1 MPTANTT
8 ITPTKNITTSS
19 DEIPVL
25 ELVVGALVLTLIVTT
40 VIILFVVVQTVRRRK
55 KAPPTINENVYDYI
69 QPPPLPHR
77 ITLEDNYAYGKA
89 TPAIDLEASGG
100 MDTDVKDNIAYGV
113 ALLPEND
120 ELEGTDTH
128 EGSAPND
135 LGLFLA
141 PVLQPNAAY
150 AAAVNPRNTDSDGY
164 ELTQPSQS
172 YEAPNPPSLTAV

>member
-25 ELVVGALVLTLIVTT
+25 ELVVGALVLTLILTT

-89 TPAIDLEASGG
+89 IDLEASGG

-120 ELEGTDTH
+120 ETDTH

-150 AAAVNPRNTDSDGY
+150 ATAVNPRNTDSDGY

>member
-1 MPTANTT
+1 MTS
-8 ITPTKNITTSS
+8 TPNITTSS
-19 DEIPVL
+19 GEIPPVF
-25 ELVVGALVLTLIVTT
+25 ELVIGVVGALVLTLIVTT
-40 VIILFVVVQTVRRRK
+40 VIILFVVVQRVRRRK
-55 KAPPTINENVYDYI
+55 RAPPTINEHVYDYI
-69 QPPPLPHR
+69 QPPPLPPQM

-89 TPAIDLEASGG
+89 TPAIDLETSGG

-113 ALLPEND
+113 ALLLEND

-150 AAAVNPRNTDSDGY
+150 DAVNPRNTDSNGY
-164 ELTQPSQS
+164 ELTQPPLSQS
-172 YEAPNPPSLTAV
+172 YEAPNPPSLIAV

>member
-1 MPTANTT
+1 MTS
-8 ITPTKNITTSS
+8 TPNITTSS
-19 DEIPVL
+19 GEIPPVF
-25 ELVVGALVLTLIVTT
+25 ELVIGVVGALVLTLIVTI
-40 VIILFVVVQTVRRRK
+40 VIILFVVVQTVRRTL
-55 KAPPTINENVYDYI
+55 PTINEHVYDYV
-69 QPPPLPHR
+69 QPPPLPPQR
-77 ITLEDNYAYGKA
+77 ITLEDNYAYGNA
-89 TPAIDLEASGG
+89 TQTIDLEASGG
-100 MDTDVKDNIAYGV
+100 MDTDDVKDNIAYGV

-120 ELEGTDTH
+120 ELEGTVTH

-150 AAAVNPRNTDSDGY
+150 DAVNPRNTDSNGY

>member
-1 MPTANTT
+1 MTS
-8 ITPTKNITTSS
+8 TKNITTSS

-55 KAPPTINENVYDYI
+55 KAPPTINDYI

-120 ELEGTDTH
+120 ELEGTVTH

-150 AAAVNPRNTDSDGY
+150 AAAVHTPNTDSDGY